1 MELHHHEVVGSAM
14 NGRLSGGSALSQQ
27 SSAGF
32 SPVDERDEAG
42 DVLTA
47 MTTLDDGTSS
57 GPRETSS
64 APTPAT
70 SLAPQPPPR
79 SQSMPNEGV
88 TPVSKR
94 SRPRG
99 VAARKPGSLAR
110 ELSNELQS
118 TRSSLPS
125 STPPAT
131 PSSSSSDMGRLAGA
145 AELEDALEDILDSK
159 PEPEPET
166 DAFEEGVPELEPAR
180 EPEADAFEEGVPAS
194 APALTGSEQR
204 RALFISY
211 SRRYAGALNL
221 TNVFVNCLRRHHRP
235 DETPYSYACLKG
247 VVVPWLD
254 KEQMADCG
262 GADWE
267 LTLTEVQSK
276 AFLSVFFLSNAYCG
290 SKECRKELQY
300 ASHKGLLM
308 LPVFLESFAA
318 NQAEFE
324 AMGMAVCCDPELQEF
339 SKFETSKNLVERLM
353 LSLQGVPAYMDL
365 SEFICDE
372 CRDTR
377 DTVCARC
384 TDWASVVQRPCF
396 AKLDEMAAS
405 LGRHVDGA
413 AMRAGLLPVKIRS
426 V

>member
-1 MELHHHEVVGSAM
+1 MS
-14 NGRLSGGSALSQQ
+14 GRLSGGSALSQQ
-27 SSAGF
+27 SSADF
-32 SPVDERDEAG
+32 SPFDECEEAG
-42 DVLTA
+42 DVLTT
-47 MTTLDDGTSS
+47 MTKLDDGTSS
-57 GPRETSS
+57 GPGETSS
-64 APTPAT
+64 APTLAT
-70 SLAPQPPPR
+70 SPAHDPPPR

-88 TPVSKR
+88 TPLSKR
-94 SRPRG
+94 RPRG
-99 VAARKPGSLAR
+99 SVASRKPGSLAR
-110 ELSNELQS
+110 ELSKELQS
-118 TRSSLPS
+118 SLASSS
-125 STPPAT
+125 SSSSSAPPGT
-131 PSSSSSDMGRLAGA
+131 PSSSNSDMGSLAGA
-145 AELEDALEDILDSK
+145 AKFVEAFEE
-159 PEPEPET
+159 PEPEPEPDT

-254 KEQMADCG
+254 KEQMADRG
-262 GADWE
+262 GVDWE
-267 LTLTEVQSK
+267 LTLTEVQSN

-300 ASHKGLLM
+300 ASHKDLLR
-308 LPVFLESFAA
+308 LPVFLERFAA
-318 NQAEFE
+318 DQAEFE
-324 AMGMAVCCDPELQEF
+324 AWGMAVRCDRELQEF
-339 SKFETSKNLVERLM
+339 SKFKTSKDLVERLT
-353 LSLQGVPAYMDL
+353 LPLQGVPAHMDL
-365 SEFICDE
+365 SEFVCDE
-372 CRDTR
+372 CRDTQ

-413 AMRAGLLPVKIRS
+413 AIRAGLLPVKIRS